1 MRCIISLLLLLA
13 THYGYSQSR
22 ELNVLQLEK
31 DRFKAMI
38 GKDSIA
44 LERILANDL
53 LYIHSNGV
61 IDSKETLIK
70 NIMSGKVE
78 YLIDRLH
85 RLAHGIA
92 IANVALQ
99 QSDAAPITAAQ
110 PLIVPFGT
118 LAAEIIEDENLG
130 ALSRQPIRQIRS
142 DETNSTGDQ
151 DALTGTARDKRHLQ
165 VLHRCQPFQAL
176 YR

>member
-1 MRCIISLLLLLA
+1 MRCLISLLLLLA
-13 THYGYSQSR
+13 TQYGYSQSR

-70 NIMSGKVE
+70 NIMSGKLE
-78 YLIDRLH
+78 YLEID
-85 RLAHGIA
+85 
-92 IANVALQ
+92 LQ
-99 QSDAAPITAAQ
+99 QADIRTHSQTAWIHGAARIKVRNGQDTP
-110 PLIVPFGT
+110 V
-118 LAAEIIEDENLG
+118 IELSIRYLDVYKRDEGSWKLVAWQSAKIN
-130 ALSRQPIRQIRS
+130 
-142 DETNSTGDQ
+142 
-151 DALTGTARDKRHLQ
+151 
-165 VLHRCQPFQAL
+165 
-176 YR
+176 